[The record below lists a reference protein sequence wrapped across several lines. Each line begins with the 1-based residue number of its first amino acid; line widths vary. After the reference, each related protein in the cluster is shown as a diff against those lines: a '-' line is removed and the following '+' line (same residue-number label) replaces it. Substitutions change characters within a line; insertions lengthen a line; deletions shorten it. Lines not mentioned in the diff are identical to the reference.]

1 MLPTLSILTL
11 WLALLWAPAAQAQ
24 TTDELVAR
32 TFGTEPAD
40 YLFLIDTSQGML
52 LQAEALREPLAELIA
67 AIPAGDR
74 VGVLAYHTRPSEVL
88 SMQAVAEEGRAALVE
103 KVKALPLSSARE
115 TDLGAGLS
123 AAADALGRAGA
134 ARVQFLVII
143 SDFCHNP
150 TMQSRYDSGGRG
162 CRPIRDIEELEK
174 HFSLS
179 TREHLLTVQYLSVTR
194 EGSAAP
200 LSHAEARRVAGEG
213 QLGND
218 PAAWMRGYAAERAVR
233 RYGPVA
239 QDWAARL
246 KVEVAPDGP
255 ISAADPDV
263 SLLVRVSP
271 PVRLLLQKP
280 ALAGGGLRLPEG
292 SPDLTVGDGD
302 AVPLTVPL
310 PVISGAILPRVE
322 ERPIPIELSAGLTLQ
337 PEVAWKA
344 VGVEPQRPPQ
354 RWQATVQASVEAG
367 SLRRLIGVAL
377 AGVVMAGLAG
387 ALIRQRLNRWPL
399 GGALWWRQG
408 GGPRQEI
415 PLGRAE
421 RVGIVL
427 EEADGRGTIRVGPED
442 KALLVLWRTGKA
454 TAMVDVR
461 REGVEINARTVAPG
475 RHAILP
481 AAASFRLGDYRLTW
495 E

>member
-1 MLPTLSILTL
+1 MLPTLSTL
-11 WLALLWAPAAQAQ
+11 LLSLAALWAPLAQAQ
-24 TTDELVAR
+24 TTDELVTQ
-32 TFGTEPAD
+32 TFGAEPAD

-52 LQAEALREPLAELIA
+52 PQAEALREPLSALIG

-74 VGVLAYHTRPSEVL
+74 VGILAYHTRPTEVL
-88 SMQAVAEEGRAALVE
+88 SMQAVIEDGRAALVE

-123 AAADALGRAGA
+123 AAADALGRAGSA
-134 ARVQFLVII
+134 QVQFLVIV

-150 TMQSRYDSGGRG
+150 TIQSRYDSGGRG

-174 HFSLS
+174 HFRIS
-179 TREHLLTVQYLSVTR
+179 TREHLLTVQYLSLTR

-200 LSHAEARRVAGEG
+200 LAHTEARRVAGEG
-213 QLGND
+213 PLAND
-218 PAAWMRGYAAERAVR
+218 PAAWMRGYAAERSLR

-246 KVEVAPDGP
+246 KVEVVPDGP
-255 ISAADPDV
+255 ISADDPDV
-263 SLLVRVSP
+263 SLQVRVSP
-271 PVRLLLQKP
+271 PVRLLLQGP

-292 SPDLTVGDGD
+292 GDLSVGDGD
-302 AVPLTVPL
+302 AVPLDIPL
-310 PVISGAILPRVE
+310 PKISGAILPRVE
-322 ERPIPIELSAGLTLQ
+322 QRPIPVELSAGLTLQ
-337 PEVAWKA
+337 PEAAWKA
-344 VGVEPQRPPQ
+344 VGVDPKRPPQ
-354 RWQATVQASVEAG
+354 RWQATIQASVEAG
-367 SLRRLIGVAL
+367 STRRLVGVIL
-377 AGVVMAGLAG
+377 VGVVAAGLAA

-408 GGPRQEI
+408 GSPRQAIE
-415 PLGRAE
+415 LGRAE

-427 EEADGRGTIRVGPED
+427 EEAGGSGTIRVGPED
-442 KALLVLWRTGKA
+442 KAFLVLWRTGKS